1 MVIKIIIR
9 VIMPRERERVLR
21 DKVLKLVHCSRIK
34 KYYTNVC
41 HSGKQCA

>member
-21 DKVLKLVHCSRIK
+21 D
-34 KYYTNVC
+34 
-41 HSGKQCA
+41 SGSETGTL